1 MARQAR
7 THKQG
12 KNGRKDAPRA
22 SFRPVR
28 SFLLFFVTGLVAA
41 GFVAH
46 NLDAGQRAPRPAPE
60 TPSPQVPARSRNPD
74 AADLRF
80 QEGVRQLRE
89 ENLEEAFRAFSA
101 AAELDLQDP
110 RPHMGLA
117 KVLERLNYRE
127 RAEDA
132 YRKAIAI
139 NPGYYEAKIELARVL
154 CDFGKHEES
163 VTWLRSALEDDPEN
177 RLAVAELAVNELRR
191 GKPAA
196 AIPLLERYLAS
207 TAPTAWACENLGRA
221 HADAGN
227 AKAAEEHYRRAL
239 ALNPSTELA
248 NLWLGQLLVATGRRA
263 EADTYFRRYRELHG
277 YQVEAREVEQAIARR
292 PGDAAKLV
300 TLLVRLAELRARQG
314 RHAESLVPLKRALDV
329 RPDDPGLRRLYETQA
344 QRAAAEAP
352 R

>member
-7 THKQG
+7 TQKHG
-12 KNGRKDAPRA
+12 RNDRKDAPRTA
-22 SFRPVR
+22 YRPVR
-28 SFLLFFVTGLVAA
+28 SFLCFFVTGLVAA
-41 GFVAH
+41 AIVAH
-46 NLDAGQRAPRPAPE
+46 NLDAGQRAPRRAPE
-60 TPSPQVPARSRNPD
+60 ASAPHAASRPRNPD
-74 AADLRF
+74 AADQRF
-80 QEGVRQLRE
+80 EEGRARFRE

-101 AAELDLQDP
+101 AAELDPQDP
-110 RPHMGLA
+110 RPHVGLA
-117 KVLERLNYRE
+117 KVLEMLNYRE

-132 YRKAIAI
+132 YRRAIAI

-163 VTWLRSALEDDPEN
+163 NTWLRSALADDPEN
-177 RLAVAELAVNELRR
+177 HRAVAELAVNELRR
-191 GKPAA
+191 GNPAA

-207 TAPTAWACENLGRA
+207 TAPTAWTYENLGRA

-239 ALNPSTELA
+239 ALNPNTELA

-292 PGDAAKLV
+292 PGDAGKLV
-300 TLLVRLAELRARQG
+300 ALLVRLAELRARQG
-314 RHAESLVPLKRALDV
+314 KHEESLVPLKRALDV
-329 RPDDPGLRRLYETQA
+329 RPDDAGLRRIYEAQA
-344 QRAAAEAP
+344 QRAAAAAP